1 MTAAANPI
9 VTGRRRPG
17 PVPGSGCAGG
27 FTYLSLIIVVAII
40 GMVAAT
46 GLKLGGVIQRSLL
59 EEELLHI
66 GAEFSDALQSYA
78 DATPAGQPRQP
89 PSLKELLRD
98 PRFPGVRRH
107 LRKIYVDPM
116 TGSAEWGIVYLAD
129 KVGVVGVYSLS
140 EAQPVKIGNF
150 PSRFQGFSG
159 KSHLSEWKFTLTGK
173 VAKAGADNAPVSE
186 PLTAPL
192 AEPAL
197 APRPGKAEPSRTPA
211 PPEPEAPEPQ
221 TQEPPEPAEAAA
233 PPAEPKQ
240 D

>member
-9 VTGRRRPG
+9 VTGRRRSGAG
-17 PVPGSGCAGG
+17 PRRAGG

-107 LRKIYVDPM
+107 LRKIYIDPM

-173 VAKAGADNAPVSE
+173 VAKAGADNVPASE
-186 PLTAPL
+186 PIAVPVVEPPV
-192 AEPAL
+192 EPAL
-197 APRPGKAEPSRTPA
+197 APRPGKAEPSRTLA
-211 PPEPEAPEPQ
+211 PPEPEAPA
-221 TQEPPEPAEAAA
+221 PEPAEPEEAAA
-233 PPAEPKQ
+233 PPAESKQ

>member
-9 VTGRRRPG
+9 ATGRLRPG
-17 PVPGSGCAGG
+17 CHRAGG

-46 GLKLGGVIQRSLL
+46 GLKLGSVVQRSLL

-173 VAKAGADNAPVSE
+173 VARAGADSAPAAE
-186 PLTAPL
+186 PLTPPA
-192 AEPAL
+192 AEPPVETAL
-197 APRPGKAEPSRTPA
+197 APRPGKAEPAKTPA
-211 PPEPEAPEPQ
+211 PPDAEEAAPEAAEPPEAPA
-221 TQEPPEPAEAAA
+221 PE
-233 PPAEPKQ
+233 PPAEPRQ
-240 D
+240 N

>member
-9 VTGRRRPG
+9 VTGRPRPG
-17 PVPGSGCAGG
+17 PGLRCAGG
-27 FTYLSLIIVVAII
+27 FTYLSLIIIVAII

-46 GLKLGGVIQRSLL
+46 GLKLGGVVQRSLL

-107 LRKIYVDPM
+107 LRKIYIDPM
-116 TGSAEWGIVYLAD
+116 TGSVEWGIVYLAD

-173 VAKAGADNAPVSE
+173 VARAGADNAPVSE
-186 PLTAPL
+186 PIAAAL
-192 AEPAL
+192 AEPLVEQPL

-211 PPEPEAPEPQ
+211 PPEPEAPA
-221 TQEPPEPAEAAA
+221 PEPAEPDEAPA
-233 PPAEPKQ
+233 PPAEPRQ